1 MHPGNCASPD
11 PRPALQRAPERLRS
25 SQVKLTEDQKK
36 QVAQWVAEGAS
47 LSDVQRRL
55 KEECAVSITYMDVRF
70 LVDDLQL
77 QLKEQPKQSEAV
89 ERLAAAKQEGES
101 ARSAPSTGGGVAV
114 TMDTITKPHALA
126 SGKVTF
132 SDGETAE
139 WMLDQTGRLGLN
151 PSKPGYRP
159 SETDVMSF
167 QRELQRVAQGLG

>member
-1 MHPGNCASPD
+1 
-11 PRPALQRAPERLRS
+11 
-25 SQVKLTEDQKK
+25 VKLTDDHQK

-55 KEECAVSITYMDVRF
+55 KEECAVSLTYMDVRF

-159 SETDVMSF
+159 SETDIMSF

>member
-1 MHPGNCASPD
+1 M
-11 PRPALQRAPERLRS
+11 
-25 SQVKLTEDQKK
+25 KLTEDQKK

-101 ARSAPSTGGGVAV
+101 ARSAPLTGGGVAV

-167 QRELQRVAQGLG
+167 QRELQRVAQGFG

>member
-1 MHPGNCASPD
+1 
-11 PRPALQRAPERLRS
+11 
-25 SQVKLTEDQKK
+25 VKLTEDQKK

-77 QLKEQPKQSEAV
+77 QIKEQPKQSEAV

-101 ARSAPSTGGGVAV
+101 ARSAPSPGRVV
-114 TMDTITKPHALA
+114 VIMDTITKPHALA

-139 WMLDQTGRLGLN
+139 WMLDETGRLGLN
-151 PSKPGYRP
+151 PTKPGYRP
-159 SETDVMSF
+159 SQTDIVAF
-167 QRELQRVAQGLG
+167 QQELQRVAQGF

>member
-1 MHPGNCASPD
+1 M
-11 PRPALQRAPERLRS
+11 
-25 SQVKLTEDQKK
+25 KLTEDQKK

-89 ERLAAAKQEGES
+89 ERLAAAKQEGDSE
-101 ARSAPSTGGGVAV
+101 RQGAPAAGVHV
-114 TMDTITKPHALA
+114 TMDAVTRASALA

-132 SDGETAE
+132 SDGETAD

-151 PSKPGYRP
+151 PTKPGYRP
-159 SETDVMSF
+159 TEADVMAF
-167 QRELQRVAQGLG
+167 QRELQRVAQGFA